1 MERPAIASGR
11 VNGLPVE
18 QHFRLVQIRQGIDF
32 IPIIRVEED
41 RFEEK
46 RAGSTGQPRLEW
58 FPPASAQC
66 SLSGLFQLD
75 PMLFRGSPV
84 AACRNGLRPPD
95 EQ

>member
-66 SLSGLFQLD
+66 S
-75 PMLFRGSPV
+75 PPV
-84 AACRNGLRPPD
+84 SEL
-95 EQ
+95 QK